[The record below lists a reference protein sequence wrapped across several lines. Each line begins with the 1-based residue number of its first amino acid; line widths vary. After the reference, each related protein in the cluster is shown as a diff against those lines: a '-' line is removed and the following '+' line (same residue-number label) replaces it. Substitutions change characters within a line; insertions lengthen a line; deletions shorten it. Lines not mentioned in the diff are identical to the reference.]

1 MTQAPKSSPEIKWDG
16 KTWFVTLP
24 VEHGKLLEAKWEPGF
39 TYVVRIRKAGTGGP
53 WSFGFATP
61 IPGCTFVDLKP
72 DTEYEVQVRAKN
84 AAGEGEPAYLRM
96 RTDPVGAATNIVPF
110 PKR

>member
-1 MTQAPKSSPEIKWDG
+1 MAPQNKASPEIKWED

-24 VEHGKLLEAKWEPGF
+24 MEDGKVINAKWQPAI
-39 TYVVRIRKAGTGGP
+39 TYVIRIREAGTQH

-72 DTEYEVQVRAKN
+72 DTEYELQVRTRN
-84 AAGEGEPAYLRM
+84 AAGEGDPASFHI
-96 RTDPVGAATNIVPF
+96 RTNRTGHAGNVIPF